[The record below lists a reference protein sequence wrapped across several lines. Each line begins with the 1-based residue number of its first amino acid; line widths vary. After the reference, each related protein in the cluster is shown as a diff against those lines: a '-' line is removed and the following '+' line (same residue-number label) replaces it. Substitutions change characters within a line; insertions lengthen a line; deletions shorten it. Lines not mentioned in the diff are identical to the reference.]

1 MNSKCSLINL
11 TTVIDF
17 PRNFL
22 IVHSTTNNSRKFFF
36 FFGVVNHNS
45 KKQIKRRGK
54 QDSKQFCLLDCKEN
68 TREAYGNNFSFPR
81 VASMQYNDHAIVYS
95 TAGTL
100 EMVLLTS

>member
-1 MNSKCSLINL
+1 MIFQEIFLLCIQLL
-11 TTVIDF
+11 TIQEI
-17 PRNFL
+17 FL
-22 IVHSTTNNSRKFFF
+22 F

-81 VASMQYNDHAIVYS
+81 VASMQYNDHEIVHA

>member
-1 MNSKCSLINL
+1 MIFQEIFLLCIQLL
-11 TTVIDF
+11 TIQE
-17 PRNFL
+17 N
-22 IVHSTTNNSRKFFF
+22 FFF

-68 TREAYGNNFSFPR
+68 TKEAYGNNFSFPR
-81 VASMQYNDHAIVYS
+81 VASMQYNDHAIVYA
-95 TAGTL
+95 TADTL

>member
-1 MNSKCSLINL
+1 MKR
-11 TTVIDF
+11 T
-17 PRNFL
+17 
-22 IVHSTTNNSRKFFF
+22 FFF
-36 FFGVVNHNS
+36 WIGKS
-45 KKQIKRRGK
+45 QLKKQIKRRGK

-81 VASMQYNDHAIVYS
+81 VASMQYNDHAIVYA